1 MSNSSENK
9 SLSKAT
15 ILLAGVLLM
24 LSSAALL
31 HYLSLPKIKESK
43 VPNKS
48 KLATM
53 SLQNKAKES
62 LKTKSIQPKQVQVI
76 LKVTPKN
83 TVFDLSMIKPE
94 VLNLA
99 YSEKG
104 EVQMMMDEG
113 IQYQLQI
120 QATNGQKELIE
131 IQPSGQMEVHYIR
144 F

>member
-9 SLSKAT
+9 SLSRFT
-15 ILLAGVLLM
+15 ILLAVVLLM
-24 LSSAALL
+24 LSSAGLL
-31 HYLSLPKIKESK
+31 HYLSLPKTKESK
-43 VPNKS
+43 APNKS
-48 KLATM
+48 KLMTM
-53 SLQNKAKES
+53 SLQNKEKEFVE
-62 LKTKSIQPKQVQVI
+62 TTPIQPKQVQVI
-76 LKVTPKN
+76 LKVTPKS

-113 IQYQLQI
+113 IQYKLQL

>member
-1 MSNSSENK
+1 MI
-9 SLSKAT
+9 SLDFAFF
-15 ILLAGVLLM
+15 LLVV
-24 LSSAALL
+24 
-31 HYLSLPKIKESK
+31 SLGFFAW
-43 VPNKS
+43 
-48 KLATM
+48 LGY
-53 SLQNKAKES
+53 KES

-76 LKVTPKN
+76 LKVTPKD